1 MKYLLI
7 AALAFASFINT
18 NAQSLSNIQL
28 NDPVKTGGL
37 TVMEAFAKR
46 QSSSEFSDK
55 ELNIQDLSNLLWA
68 ANGINR
74 ENGKKTAPSAQN
86 SQDIDVYVALPQ
98 AVYKFDA
105 QSNNLVL
112 VAEGDYRGLAG
123 GKKDNPLPPTILYLV
138 ADASKYKPSAYN
150 TMEHITDMNKVDAGI
165 VSQNI
170 GIFCSGM
177 GLGTKPR
184 AQMNHA
190 ELKKALK
197 LNDSQTLILNHPI
210 GYLK

>member
-1 MKYLLI
+1 MKYILI
-7 AALAFASFINT
+7 SALFFASLVNT
-18 NAQSLSNIQL
+18 SAQDIKLSE
-28 NDPVKTGGL
+28 PVKTGGVS
-37 TVMEAFAKR
+37 VMEAFTKR
-46 QSSSEFSDK
+46 QSSSEFADK
-55 ELNIQDLSNLLWA
+55 ELSLQDLSNLLWA

-86 SQDIDVYVALPQ
+86 SQDIDIYVALPK

-105 QSNNLVL
+105 KLNNLVL
-112 VAEGDYRGLAG
+112 VSEGDYRSLAG
-123 GKKDNPLPPTILYLV
+123 GKKDTPLPPSILYLV
-138 ADASKYKPSAYN
+138 ADASKYKVSAYN

-170 GIFCSGM
+170 SIFCAGM

>member
-1 MKYLLI
+1 MKYILI
-7 AALAFASFINT
+7 AALAFASLVNI
-18 NAQSLSNIQL
+18 NAQDIKL
-28 NDPVKTGGL
+28 NEPVKTGGIS
-37 TVMEAFAKR
+37 VMEAFAKR
-46 QSSSEFSDK
+46 QSSSEFADK
-55 ELNIQDLSNLLWA
+55 ELSIQDLSNLLWA

-86 SQDIDVYVALPQ
+86 SQDIDVYVALPN

-105 QSNNLVL
+105 QANNLIL
-112 VAEGDYRGLAG
+112 ISEGDYRGLAG
-123 GKKDNPLPPTILYLV
+123 GKKDNPLPPSILYIV
-138 ADASKYKPSAYN
+138 ADASTYKPSAYN
-150 TMEHITDMNKVDAGI
+150 SIEHITDMNKVDAGI

-170 GIFCSGM
+170 SIFCSGM

-197 LNDSQTLILNHPI
+197 LSDSQTLMLNHPV

>member
-1 MKYLLI
+1 MKYILI
-7 AALAFASFINT
+7 AALAFASLVNI
-18 NAQSLSNIQL
+18 NAQDIKL
-28 NDPVKTGGL
+28 NEPLKTGGIS
-37 TVMEAFAKR
+37 VMEAFAKR
-46 QSSSEFSDK
+46 QSSSEFADK
-55 ELNIQDLSNLLWA
+55 ELSIQDLSNLLWA

-86 SQDIDVYVALPQ
+86 SQDIDVYVALPN

-105 QSNNLVL
+105 QANNLIL
-112 VAEGDYRGLAG
+112 ISEGDYRGLAG
-123 GKKDNPLPPTILYLV
+123 GKKDNPLPPSILYIV

-150 TMEHITDMNKVDAGI
+150 SIEHITDMNKVDAGI

-170 GIFCSGM
+170 SIFCSGM

-190 ELKKALK
+190 ELKKVLK
-197 LNDSQTLILNHPI
+197 LSDSQTLMLNHPV

>member
-1 MKYLLI
+1 MKYILI
-7 AALAFASFINT
+7 AALAFASLVNI
-18 NAQSLSNIQL
+18 NAQDIKL
-28 NDPVKTGGL
+28 NEPVKTGGIS
-37 TVMEAFAKR
+37 VMEAFAKR

-55 ELNIQDLSNLLWA
+55 ELSIQDLSNLLWA

-86 SQDIDVYVALPQ
+86 SQDIDVYVALPN

-105 QSNNLVL
+105 QANNLIL
-112 VAEGDYRGLAG
+112 ISEGDYRGLAG
-123 GKKDNPLPPTILYLV
+123 GKKDNPLPPSILYIV
-138 ADASKYKPSAYN
+138 ADASTYKPSAYN
-150 TMEHITDMNKVDAGI
+150 SIEHITDMNKVDAGI

-170 GIFCSGM
+170 SIFCSGM

-197 LNDSQTLILNHPI
+197 LSDSQTLMLNHPV

>member
-1 MKYLLI
+1 MKYILI
-7 AALAFASFINT
+7 AALAFASLVNI
-18 NAQSLSNIQL
+18 NAQDIKL
-28 NDPVKTGGL
+28 NEPVKTGGIS
-37 TVMEAFAKR
+37 VMEAFAKR
-46 QSSSEFSDK
+46 QSSSEFADK
-55 ELNIQDLSNLLWA
+55 ELSIQDLSNLLWA

-86 SQDIDVYVALPQ
+86 SQDIDVYVALPN

-105 QSNNLVL
+105 KANNLVL
-112 VAEGDYRGLAG
+112 ISEGDYRGLAG
-123 GKKDNPLPPTILYLV
+123 GKKDNPLPPSILYIV

-150 TMEHITDMNKVDAGI
+150 SIEHITDMNKVDAGI

-170 GIFCSGM
+170 SIFCSGM

-190 ELKKALK
+190 ELKKVLK
-197 LNDSQTLILNHPI
+197 LSDSQTLMLNHPV

>member
-1 MKYLLI
+1 MKYILI
-7 AALAFASFINT
+7 AALAFASLVNI
-18 NAQSLSNIQL
+18 NAQDIKL
-28 NDPVKTGGL
+28 NEPVKTGGIS
-37 TVMEAFAKR
+37 VMEAFAKR

-55 ELNIQDLSNLLWA
+55 ELSIQDLSNLLWA

-74 ENGKKTAPSAQN
+74 EDGKKTAPSAQN
-86 SQDIDVYVALPQ
+86 SQDIDVYVALPN

-105 QSNNLVL
+105 QANNLIL
-112 VAEGDYRGLAG
+112 ISEGDYRGLAG
-123 GKKDNPLPPTILYLV
+123 GKKDNPLPPSILYIV
-138 ADASKYKPSAYN
+138 ADASTYKPSAYN
-150 TMEHITDMNKVDAGI
+150 SIEHITDMNKVDAGI

-170 GIFCSGM
+170 SIFCSGM

-190 ELKKALK
+190 ELKKVLK
-197 LNDSQTLILNHPI
+197 LSDSQTLMLNHPV

>member
-1 MKYLLI
+1 MRYILI
-7 AALAFASFINT
+7 AALAFASLVNI
-18 NAQSLSNIQL
+18 NAQDIKL
-28 NDPVKTGGL
+28 NEPIKTGGIS
-37 TVMEAFAKR
+37 VMEAFAKR
-46 QSSSEFSDK
+46 QSSSEFADK
-55 ELNIQDLSNLLWA
+55 ELSIQDLSNLLWA

-86 SQDIDVYVALPQ
+86 SQDIDVYVALPN

-105 QSNNLVL
+105 QANNLIL
-112 VAEGDYRGLAG
+112 ISEGDYRGLAG
-123 GKKDNPLPPTILYLV
+123 GKKDNPLPPSILYIV
-138 ADASKYKPSAYN
+138 ADASTYKPSAYN
-150 TMEHITDMNKVDAGI
+150 SIEHITDMNKVDAGI

-170 GIFCSGM
+170 SIFCSGM

-190 ELKKALK
+190 ELKKVLK
-197 LNDSQTLILNHPI
+197 LSDSQTLMLNHPV

>member
-1 MKYLLI
+1 MKYILI
-7 AALAFASFINT
+7 AALAFASLVNI
-18 NAQSLSNIQL
+18 NAQDIKL
-28 NDPVKTGGL
+28 NEPVKTGGIS
-37 TVMEAFAKR
+37 VMEAFAKR

-55 ELNIQDLSNLLWA
+55 ELSIQDLSNLLWA

-86 SQDIDVYVALPQ
+86 SQDIDVYVALPN

-105 QSNNLVL
+105 QANNLIL
-112 VAEGDYRGLAG
+112 ISEGDYRGLAG
-123 GKKDNPLPPTILYLV
+123 GKKDNPLPPSILYIV
-138 ADASKYKPSAYN
+138 ADASTYKPSAYN
-150 TMEHITDMNKVDAGI
+150 SIEHITDMNKVDAGI

-170 GIFCSGM
+170 SIFCSGM

-190 ELKKALK
+190 ELKKVLK
-197 LNDSQTLILNHPI
+197 LSDSQTLMLNHPV

>member
-1 MKYLLI
+1 MKYILI
-7 AALAFASFINT
+7 AALAFASLVNI
-18 NAQSLSNIQL
+18 NAQDIKL
-28 NDPVKTGGL
+28 NEPVKTGGIS
-37 TVMEAFAKR
+37 VMEAFAKR
-46 QSSSEFSDK
+46 QSSSEFADK
-55 ELNIQDLSNLLWA
+55 ELSIQDLSNLLWA

-86 SQDIDVYVALPQ
+86 SQDIDVYVALPN

-105 QSNNLVL
+105 QANNLIL
-112 VAEGDYRGLAG
+112 ISEGDYRGLAG
-123 GKKDNPLPPTILYLV
+123 GKKDNPLPPSILYIV
-138 ADASKYKPSAYN
+138 ADASTYKPSAYN
-150 TMEHITDMNKVDAGI
+150 SIEHITDMNKVDAGI

-170 GIFCSGM
+170 SIFCSGM

-190 ELKKALK
+190 ELKKVLK
-197 LNDSQTLILNHPI
+197 LSDSQTLMLNHPV

>member
-7 AALAFASFINT
+7 AVLAFASCLNI
-18 NAQSLSNIQL
+18 NAQSSSNIQL

-37 TVMEAFAKR
+37 SVMEAFANR
-46 QSSSEFSDK
+46 QSSSEFADK
-55 ELNIQDLSNLLWA
+55 ELSMQDLSNLLWA

-86 SQDIDVYVALPQ
+86 SQDIDIYVALPK

-105 QSNNLVL
+105 QSNNLVFI
-112 VAEGDYRGLAG
+112 AEGDYRSLAG
-123 GKKDNPLPPTILYLV
+123 GKKDTPLPPSILYLV

-170 GIFCSGM
+170 SVFCSGM

-190 ELKKALK
+190 ELKKVLK
-197 LNDSQTLILNHPI
+197 LNDNQSLILNHPI

>member
-1 MKYLLI
+1 MKYILI
-7 AALAFASFINT
+7 AALSCAIFLNI
-18 NAQSLSNIQL
+18 NAQDIKL
-28 NDPVKTGGL
+28 NDPVKTGGIS
-37 TVMEAFAKR
+37 VMEAFAKR

-55 ELNIQDLSNLLWA
+55 ELKLQDLSNLLWA

-86 SQDIDVYVALPQ
+86 SQDIDIYVALPK

-105 QSNNLVL
+105 QSNNLIL
-112 VAEGDYRGLAG
+112 IAEGDYRGLAG
-123 GKKDNPLPPTILYLV
+123 GKKDTPLPPSILYIV
-138 ADASKYKPSAYN
+138 ADASKYKQSAYN
-150 TMEHITDMNKVDAGI
+150 TIEHITDMNKVDAGI

-170 GIFCSGM
+170 SIFCAGM

-190 ELKKALK
+190 ELKKTLK
-197 LNDSQTLILNHPI
+197 LSSSQTLILNHPV

>member
-1 MKYLLI
+1 MKYILI
-7 AALAFASFINT
+7 AALAFASLVNI
-18 NAQSLSNIQL
+18 NAQDIKL
-28 NDPVKTGGL
+28 NEPVKTGGIS
-37 TVMEAFAKR
+37 VMEAFAKR
-46 QSSSEFSDK
+46 QSSSEFADK
-55 ELNIQDLSNLLWA
+55 ELSIQDLSNLLWA

-86 SQDIDVYVALPQ
+86 SQDIDVYVALPN

-105 QSNNLVL
+105 QANNLIL
-112 VAEGDYRGLAG
+112 ISEGDYRGLAG
-123 GKKDNPLPPTILYLV
+123 GKKDNPLPPSILYIV
-138 ADASKYKPSAYN
+138 ADASTYKPSAYN
-150 TMEHITDMNKVDAGI
+150 SIEHITDMNKVDAGI

-170 GIFCSGM
+170 SIFCSGM

-197 LNDSQTLILNHPI
+197 LSDSQTLMLNHPVE
-210 GYLK
+210 YLK

>member
-1 MKYLLI
+1 MKYILI
-7 AALAFASFINT
+7 AALAFASLVNI
-18 NAQSLSNIQL
+18 NAQDIKL
-28 NDPVKTGGL
+28 NEPVKTGGIS
-37 TVMEAFAKR
+37 VMEAFDKR

-55 ELNIQDLSNLLWA
+55 ELSIQDLSNLLWA

-86 SQDIDVYVALPQ
+86 SQDIDVYVALPN

-105 QSNNLVL
+105 QANNLIL
-112 VAEGDYRGLAG
+112 ISEGDYRGLAG
-123 GKKDNPLPPTILYLV
+123 GKKDNPLPPSILYIV

-150 TMEHITDMNKVDAGI
+150 SIEHITDMNKVDAGI

-170 GIFCSGM
+170 SLFCSGM

-190 ELKKALK
+190 ELKKVLK
-197 LNDSQTLILNHPI
+197 LSDSQTLMLNHPV

>member
-1 MKYLLI
+1 MKYILI
-7 AALAFASFINT
+7 AALAFASLVNI
-18 NAQSLSNIQL
+18 NAQDIKL
-28 NDPVKTGGL
+28 NEPVKTGGIS
-37 TVMEAFAKR
+37 VMEAFDKR

-55 ELNIQDLSNLLWA
+55 ELSIQDLSNLLWA

-86 SQDIDVYVALPQ
+86 SQDIDVYVALPN

-105 QSNNLVL
+105 QANNLIL
-112 VAEGDYRGLAG
+112 ISEGDYRGLAG
-123 GKKDNPLPPTILYLV
+123 GKKDNPLPPSILYIV

-150 TMEHITDMNKVDAGI
+150 SIEHITDMNKVDAGI

-170 GIFCSGM
+170 SIFCSGM

-190 ELKKALK
+190 ELKKVLK
-197 LNDSQTLILNHPI
+197 LSDSQTLMLNHPV

>member
-7 AALAFASFINT
+7 AALAFASFINV
-18 NAQSLSNIQL
+18 NAQNLPNIEL
-28 NDPVKTGGL
+28 NAPEKTGGL

-46 QSSSEFSDK
+46 QSSSEFGDK
-55 ELNIQDLSNLLWA
+55 ELSKQDLSNLLWA

-74 ENGKKTAPSAQN
+74 ENGKRTAPSSQN
-86 SQDIDVYVALPQ
+86 SQDIDIYVALPQ
-98 AVYKFDA
+98 GVYKFDPK
-105 QSNNLVL
+105 SNNLVP

-138 ADASKYKPSAYN
+138 ADASKYTPSAYN
-150 TMEHITDMNKVDAGI
+150 TMEHITNMGKVDAGI

-170 GIFCSGM
+170 AIFCSGM
-177 GLGTKPR
+177 GLATKPR

-190 ELKKALK
+190 ELKKV
-197 LNDSQTLILNHPI
+197 LNLSDSQTLILNHPV
-210 GYLK
+210 GYLE

>member
-1 MKYLLI
+1 MKYILI
-7 AALAFASFINT
+7 AALAFASLVNI
-18 NAQSLSNIQL
+18 NAQDIKL
-28 NDPVKTGGL
+28 NEPVKTGGIS
-37 TVMEAFAKR
+37 VMEAFAKR
-46 QSSSEFSDK
+46 QSSSEFADK
-55 ELNIQDLSNLLWA
+55 ELSIQDLSNLLWA

-86 SQDIDVYVALPQ
+86 SQDIDVYVALPN

-105 QSNNLVL
+105 QANNLIL
-112 VAEGDYRGLAG
+112 ISEGDYRGLAG
-123 GKKDNPLPPTILYLV
+123 GKKDNPLPPSILYIV
-138 ADASKYKPSAYN
+138 ADASTYKPSAYN
-150 TMEHITDMNKVDAGI
+150 SIEHITDMNKVDAGI

-170 GIFCSGM
+170 SIFCSGM

-197 LNDSQTLILNHPI
+197 LSDSQTLILNHPV